1 MAETEG
7 QLPLERQSNSNL
19 TKIKKDIASSRD
31 RIIAINKDIKELQAE
46 KQHIRDGVEAMGIPK
61 KAFDHAVRVAEMD
74 PDKRRAYD
82 FGYEVTREA
91 LNAQL
96 DLFTSVDDENEA
108 KPQNAP
114 KATTAKKAAPA
125 KKAEAKKPAAKK
137 PASAP
142 KTPKPAKAAKESKE
156 SKPAVDLSSAE
167 PAGSA

>member
-1 MAETEG
+1 MADNDG

-19 TKIKKDIASSRD
+19 TKIKKDLAEARD
-31 RIIAINKDIKELQAE
+31 RVKAINLEIKELQAE

-61 KAFDHAVRVAEMD
+61 EAFDQAIRVAEMD

-96 DLFTSVDDENEA
+96 DLFTSVDDQNES
-108 KPQNAP
+108 KPANKP
-114 KATTAKKAAPA
+114 KESSAAKKAAPA
-125 KKAEAKKPAAKK
+125 KKAAAKK
-137 PASAP
+137 PAVAKAP
-142 KTPKPAKAAKESKE
+142 KEPKPAKKKAEPKPA
-156 SKPAVDLSSAE
+156 PAVDLKSAE